1 MSTGPSEVC
10 LVTLR
15 KADVNNVV
23 IPVRMLE
30 FVSWARPVVLCA
42 EGQASQI
49 LNAANAGLVIEQ
61 GNNEALTAAIVR
73 LSRDADLRQ
82 RMGANG
88 RRYVIENFSREQT
101 ARLYLEVLEQ
111 ASSNCTKVKGQSQ

>member
-61 GNNEALTAAIVR
+61 GTNEA
-73 LSRDADLRQ
+73 ADRRNCSPQ
-82 RMGANG
+82 PG
-88 RRYVIENFSREQT
+88 R
-101 ARLYLEVLEQ
+101 
-111 ASSNCTKVKGQSQ
+111 

>member
-30 FVSWARPVVLCA
+30 FMSCARPAVLCA
-42 EGQASQI
+42 EGPSQI

-61 GNNEALTAAIVR
+61 GTNEALTVAIVR

-82 RMGANG
+82 KMGANG